1 MERKSSQ
8 ICLCVAL
15 LLLVCTFPAT
25 GLAAGVAWNETLDK
39 LQTAIVAVAQTL
51 SAISIV
57 VCGMGVL
64 LDAGS
69 VSMGRMFKLVLGVT
83 LVGNIAWP
91 FFDKDASLF
100 GYYIQSFQSM
110 ANANYPAPLNID
122 LSDQAQGI
130 NFVGLF
136 VTYFERICL
145 YGAAQLMPIAFKLLM
160 ALAVIDITIE
170 LMFKLE
176 GDHIQYILHEIF
188 KVGFFIFLIGNW
200 ITGTNLMNQL
210 FVSFEQIGITASG
223 VNTIVATSVGEE
235 QIVPQSVLLVGFKVV
250 NAMYAHAPEWKFNI
264 IAQLVQVV
272 VMLAS
277 FILICLM
284 AVKIVILRMT
294 FWLVA
299 MITVP
304 LIPFGAFK
312 HTRFI
317 FERVIG
323 AMFNLGIRNAVLTF
337 LMCIIGPILQGL
349 SLKFALKF
357 ANSSGFMDNI
367 VSLLLLLFA
376 CILLY
381 TLVLAADGMA
391 AGRLSGNPNLSSG
404 DLVQT
409 ARSAGRKV
417 TGTVDTAAA
426 AAGVIQSARTMQGG
440 DATIGGSKMGTAKN
454 LGSMG
459 QEYMKKHTPVVSSFI
474 DAKEAMRDM
483 LGKRAERTAQD
494 KKGDKKQE
502 GAKATGWT
510 AQENNRERQMAEIAK
525 NLAELKKAFMEQ
537 QGK

>member
-51 SAISIV
+51 SAISIA
-57 VCGMGVL
+57 VCGMGIL

-83 LVGNIAWP
+83 LVGNIAWL

-110 ANANYPAPLNID
+110 ANANYPAPLDID

-176 GDHIQYILHEIF
+176 GDHIQYLLHEIF

-235 QIVPQSVLLVGFKVV
+235 QIVPQSVLLVAFKVV

-284 AVKIVILRMT
+284 AVKIVILRMS

-349 SLKFALKF
+349 SLKFA
-357 ANSSGFMDNI
+357 NSSGFMDNI

-391 AGRLSGNPNLSSG
+391 AGLLSGNPNLSSG

-417 TGTVDTAAA
+417 MGTVDTAAA

-440 DATIGGSKMGTAKN
+440 DATTGGSKMGTAMN
-454 LGSMG
+454 LRAMG
-459 QEYMKKHTPVVSSFI
+459 AEYMKQNAPVVSSFI

-494 KKGDKKQE
+494 NLASE
-502 GAKATGWT
+502 GKTVGWT
-510 AQENNRERQMAEIAK
+510 PEGNNRETQLEKIAESVA
-525 NLAELKKAFMEQ
+525 ALKKAFMESQ
-537 QGK
+537 KNENSRK

>member
-8 ICLCVAL
+8 IYLCVAL

-51 SAISIV
+51 SAISIA
-57 VCGMGVL
+57 VCGMGIL
-64 LDAGS
+64 LDVGS

-83 LVGNIAWP
+83 LVGNIAWL

-235 QIVPQSVLLVGFKVV
+235 QIVPQSVLLVAFKVV

-272 VMLAS
+272 VMLSS

-349 SLKFALKF
+349 SLKFA
-357 ANSSGFMDNI
+357 NSSGFMDNI

-381 TLVLAADGMA
+381 ALVLAADGMA
-391 AGRLSGNPNLSSG
+391 AGLLSGNPNLSSG

-440 DATIGGSKMGTAKN
+440 DATTGGSKMGTVKN

-459 QEYMKKHTPVVSSFI
+459 QEYMKQNAPVVSSFI

-494 KKGDKKQE
+494 NLASE
-502 GAKATGWT
+502 GKTVGWT
-510 AQENNRERQMAEIAK
+510 PEGNNRETQLEKIAESVA
-525 NLAELKKAFMEQ
+525 ALKKAFMESQ
-537 QGK
+537 KNENSRK

>member
-1 MERKSSQ
+1 MMIRVGQIGLVEFIIGGSFYGTKVFTDLLMCRAPAACLHLSSDGIGGGGRLERNAGQ
-8 ICLCVAL
+8 ITNGDCRCSADFIGDFDCRLRH
-15 LLLVCTFPAT
+15 
-25 GLAAGVAWNETLDK
+25 GDSAGRRK
-39 LQTAIVAVAQTL
+39 RIH
-51 SAISIV
+51 
-57 VCGMGVL
+57 
-64 LDAGS
+64 
-69 VSMGRMFKLVLGVT
+69 GRMFKLVLGVT
-83 LVGNIAWP
+83 LVGNIAWL

-235 QIVPQSVLLVGFKVV
+235 QIVPQSVLLVAFKVV

-349 SLKFALKF
+349 SLKFA
-357 ANSSGFMDNI
+357 NSSGFMDNI

-381 TLVLAADGMA
+381 ALVLAADGMA
-391 AGRLSGNPNLSSG
+391 AGLLSGNPNLSSG

-440 DATIGGSKMGTAKN
+440 DATTGGSKMGTVKN

-459 QEYMKKHTPVVSSFI
+459 QEYMKQNAPVVSSVI
-474 DAKEAMRDM
+474 CALSARTYSEVWRSLPNGDDAIR
-483 LGKRAERTAQD
+483 
-494 KKGDKKQE
+494 
-502 GAKATGWT
+502 
-510 AQENNRERQMAEIAK
+510 
-525 NLAELKKAFMEQ
+525 
-537 QGK
+537 